1 MHTMQDRLLCIAA
14 PIESMDRFRK
24 PTKSFRVADRTVP
37 DRRDRTHIPTQ
48 SRQASTPRACSV
60 ERLRPRKSGQQ
71 LWESSGDTIP
81 ERLGEFREIRECN
94 ERIGIAAYGHPPG
107 RPGTTGVERL
117 RPREYGL
124 RSDGGERGKTDG
136 FFRRDRPIWCHTKIN
151 NGPTQG

>member
-1 MHTMQDRLLCIAA
+1 MHTMQERLLCIAA
-14 PIESMDRFRK
+14 PIESMDRFRE

-48 SRQASTPRACSV
+48 SRQASTPRAGSV

-81 ERLGEFREIRECN
+81 ERLGEFREIRESN
-94 ERIGIAAYGHPPG
+94 EKIGIAAYGHPPG

-117 RPREYGL
+117 RPRGSGQ
-124 RSDGGERGKTDG
+124 RSGIGERGGTDG
-136 FFRRDRPIWCHTKIN
+136 FVRRNCLIRFHTEIR
-151 NGPTQG
+151 